1 MPMFKTSAKLIL
13 VFLISISVLGCDSVP
28 KKDLTDIDNVLT
40 EKEKKQALA
49 QAKAAEAAKL
59 AAAAPA
65 PSSEA
70 PASDAKPVA

>member
-59 AAAAPA
+59 AASA